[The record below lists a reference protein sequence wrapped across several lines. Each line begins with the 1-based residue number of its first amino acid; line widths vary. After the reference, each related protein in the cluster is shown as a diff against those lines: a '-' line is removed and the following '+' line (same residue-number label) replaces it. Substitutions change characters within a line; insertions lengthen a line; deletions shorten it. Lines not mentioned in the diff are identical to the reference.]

1 MKKTLYILIM
11 FLFFCLVSNVF
22 AAQASI
28 GTTQYDTLSQAITAS
43 GSTTA
48 TIKIISDINLVEKLT
63 FPKGCNITLDLN
75 GKKIN
80 VPTIENNY
88 GMVVSGNL
96 TIKGEGIVD
105 LGTYGIGV
113 SATGNLTIEGGT
125 YKCLAGDYLLGSWG
139 TTVIK
144 NGLFDGNYCIANGFE
159 NGTVKILDGTFYSKE
174 STIVLGSVEIY
185 SGAFNQN
192 VDEYLAE
199 GIEMKQYNGL
209 YFTGKTYKV
218 TVEEY
223 QNGVVTVV
231 SEAVAEQPVKV
242 TATPNKGYELGDI
255 KVTDVDGKIIA
266 VSNSEFVM
274 PNSNAM
280 VLVTFEST
288 TLDNTPQTGSGNII
302 IYLYALIICIAAILF
317 CKYIWQK
324 RRD

>member
-1 MKKTLYILIM
+1 M
-11 FLFFCLVSNVF
+11 
-22 AAQASI
+22 
-28 GTTQYDTLSQAITAS
+28 
-43 GSTTA
+43 
-48 TIKIISDINLVEKLT
+48 
-63 FPKGCNITLDLN
+63 
-75 GKKIN
+75 
-80 VPTIENNY
+80 
-88 GMVVSGNL
+88 
-96 TIKGEGIVD
+96 
-105 LGTYGIGV
+105 
-113 SATGNLTIEGGT
+113 
-125 YKCLAGDYLLGSWG
+125 
-139 TTVIK
+139 
-144 NGLFDGNYCIANGFE
+144 FDGNYCIANGFE

-192 VDEYLAE
+192 VDKYLAE

-255 KVTDVDGKIIA
+255 KVTDVAGKIIA